1 MKEESKPYLP
11 WVQRTSLSDYL

>member
-1 MKEESKPYLP
+1 MKEESKPYWP